1 MTGASA
7 RRLWGYLAAQA
18 ISITGTRIT
27 MIAIPWFVL
36 TTTGSATL
44 TGLVAFAEM
53 APLVTLQAL
62 SGPSDRPARRP
73 SGRDLLRPGQRGR
86 RRR

>member
-1 MTGASA
+1 MS
-7 RRLWGYLAAQA
+7 RSSPLWGYLGAQA
-18 ISITGTRIT
+18 ISVTGTRIT

-62 SGPSDRPARRP
+62 SGPLIDRK
-73 SGRDLLRPGQRGR
+73 SVV
-86 RRR
+86 